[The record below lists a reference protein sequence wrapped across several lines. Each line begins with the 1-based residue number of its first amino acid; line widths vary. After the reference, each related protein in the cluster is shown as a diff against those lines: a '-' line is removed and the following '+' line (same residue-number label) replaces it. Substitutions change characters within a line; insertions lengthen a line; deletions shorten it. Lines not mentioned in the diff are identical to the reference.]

1 MKCYVIPAS
10 FPIKAFAKQNLIKST
25 TTINE
30 SVFHRRETILYDE
43 DGEKW
48 MRLNCMGRLKNLEVN
63 FKKDGGGRDSD
74 SSKLT
79 SV

>member
-1 MKCYVIPAS
+1 MEGSPGS
-10 FPIKAFAKQNLIKST
+10 KSVEGDDF
-25 TTINE
+25 I
-30 SVFHRRETILYDE
+30 YE

-63 FKKDGGGRDSD
+63 FKKDGGGRDSY